1 MTRASA
7 TGGKP
12 RPRRGQGEDSIYKDG
27 DRWRG
32 ATSLGYGPDGK
43 RLRKKVSGAT
53 REEVTKK
60 LRQLH
65 DQLDAGLPPADDRLS
80 VGDFLTRWLTVSLPG
95 HVSPSTLDDYA
106 DTVRLHLQPALGRKK
121 LTKLTV
127 SDCDVLWKAKRD
139 KGYSANSVRIMR
151 TVLRKALGQAE
162 REGLILRNVAALS
175 GAPRVVAKEGRTLTP
190 EQAQI
195 LLAAVRGAR
204 KEALVTIMLA
214 YGLRRGEA
222 LGLRW
227 DRLDWSAATI
237 LVSHSVKRIKDHDPA
252 RARRTRLV
260 ISELKTRK
268 SRRTLYLTPEL
279 IEILRRHRARQAEDR
294 LAAGEAWQ
302 DHGLIFPSE
311 VGTPLDP
318 DNFSHRFSDLCQR
331 AGLGHWHPHELR
343 HSGASLMLAQ
353 GTELHVVSEVLGHT
367 SIAIT
372 KDVYGHLLEG
382 GRRSA
387 AEAMSRA
394 LFGAPES
401 PGGSQHGSQRASE
414 ADVGA

>member
-1 MTRASA
+1 MTARS
-7 TGGKP
+7 GEKRV

-32 ATSLGYGPDGK
+32 AVSLGYGPDGK
-43 RLRKKVSGAT
+43 RVRKKVSGLT
-53 REEVTKK
+53 REEVAKK
-60 LRQLH
+60 LRQLR
-65 DQLDAGLPPADDRLS
+65 DQLDAGLPVPDDRLS
-80 VGDFLTRWLTVSLPG
+80 VGAFLDRWLSVNLPG
-95 HVSPSTLDDYA
+95 HVAPSTLDDYA
-106 DTVRLHLQPALGRKK
+106 DTVRLHLGPGLGRKK

-127 SDCDVLWKAKRD
+127 SDCDLLWKAKRD
-139 KGYSANSVRIMR
+139 AGYSTNSVRIMR

-162 REGLILRNVAALS
+162 REGLVARNVAALS
-175 GAPRVVAKEGRTLTP
+175 AAPRVVAKEGRTLTP
-190 EQAQI
+190 EQART
-195 LLAAVRGAR
+195 LLAAVRGER

-227 DRLDWSAATI
+227 DRLDWTAGTL
-237 LVSHSVKRIKDHDPA
+237 LVSHSVKRIKERDPA
-252 RARRTRLV
+252 AGRRTCLV
-260 ISELKTRK
+260 VSELKTRR
-268 SRRTLYLTPEL
+268 SRRTLYLTPQL
-279 IEILRRHRARQAEDR
+279 VDLLRRHRARQAEER
-294 LAAGEAWQ
+294 LVAGEAWQ

-318 DNFSHRFSDLCQR
+318 DNFSHRLSALCRR

-353 GTELHVVSEVLGHT
+353 GTPLHVVSEVLGHT

-372 KDVYGHLLEG
+372 KDVYGHLMEG
-382 GRRSA
+382 DRRSA

-394 LFGAPES
+394 LFG
-401 PGGSQHGSQRASE
+401 Q
-414 ADVGA
+414 

>member
-1 MTRASA
+1 M
-7 TGGKP
+7 
-12 RPRRGQGEDSIYKDG
+12 
-27 DRWRG
+27 
-32 ATSLGYGPDGK
+32 DGK
-43 RLRKKVSGAT
+43 RLRKQVSGAT
-53 REEVTKK
+53 RDEVVTK
-60 LRQLH
+60 LRQLRER
-65 DQLDAGLPPADDRLS
+65 LDAGLTASDDRLS
-80 VGDFLTRWLTVSLPG
+80 VGDFLARWLSINLPG
-95 HVSPSTLDDYA
+95 HVAPSTLGDYD
-106 DTVRLHLQPALGRKK
+106 DTVRLHLIPALGRKK

-127 SDCDVLWKAKRD
+127 SDCDALWNAKRD

-162 REGLILRNVAALS
+162 REWLVLRNVAALS
-175 GAPRVVAKEGRTLTP
+175 GPPRVVAKQGRTLTQD
-190 EQAQI
+190 EARV
-195 LLAAVRGAR
+195 LLAAVRGER

-214 YGLRRGEA
+214 YGLRGGEA
-222 LGLRW
+222 LGLHW
-227 DRLDWSAATI
+227 NRLDWSAQSV
-237 LVSHSVKRIKDHDPA
+237 LVTHSVKRIKNADPGDD
-252 RARRTRLV
+252 RRTRLV
-260 ISELKTRK
+260 VSELKTRN

-279 IEILRRHRARQAEDR
+279 IEILRRHRTRQAEER
-294 LAAGEAWQ
+294 LAAGETWQ

-318 DNFSHRFSDLCQR
+318 DNFSHRFSALCRR

-394 LFGAPES
+394 LFGA
-401 PGGSQHGSQRASE
+401 
-414 ADVGA
+414 